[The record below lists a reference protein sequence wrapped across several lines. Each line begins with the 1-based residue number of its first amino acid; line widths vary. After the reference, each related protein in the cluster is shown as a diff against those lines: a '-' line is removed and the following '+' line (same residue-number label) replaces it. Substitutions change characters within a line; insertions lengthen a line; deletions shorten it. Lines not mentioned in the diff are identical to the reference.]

1 MSGPGVLL
9 ELRFCRE
16 DNTSS
21 WENSR
26 VDTISFVYGEE
37 GRLLGIDVSDVRLVS
52 TLQSSQGRSD
62 RAGGVWKNN
71 NFDKFR

>member
-1 MSGPGVLL
+1 LSGPGVLL

-37 GRLLGIDVSDVRLVS
+37 GRLLGIDVSALKTVVKYVLNA
-52 TLQSSQGRSD
+52 L
-62 RAGGVWKNN
+62 A
-71 NFDKFR
+71 FDLASE